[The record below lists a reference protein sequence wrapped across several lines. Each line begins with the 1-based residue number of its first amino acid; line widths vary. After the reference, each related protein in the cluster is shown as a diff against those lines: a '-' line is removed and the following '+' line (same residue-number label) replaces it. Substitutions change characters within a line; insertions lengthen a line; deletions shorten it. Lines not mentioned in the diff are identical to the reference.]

1 MFTSIDKAIVA
12 LLGAIVF
19 LVAEFT
25 DLEQNFI
32 SQEVLQ
38 SVAAVVTAILVY
50 IVPNKVKKTD
60 ADKS

>member
-19 LVAEFT
+19 LIAEYT
-25 DLEQNFI
+25 DLEQDFI
-32 SQEVLQ
+32 AQEVLQ
-38 SVAAVVTAILVY
+38 SIAALVTAALVY

-60 ADKS
+60 ADRY